1 MEDSDV
7 CNHTVKKQARKQI
20 WEGLLE
26 FYDPGKPG
34 LENKFFFKRCFVIF
48 FFFTQVVWLKFES
61 EEFKK
66 SSVKNMAI
74 DVNFSFSFF
83 K

>member
-48 FFFTQVVWLKFES
+48 FFHSDCMVR
-61 EEFKK
+61 
-66 SSVKNMAI
+66 I
-74 DVNFSFSFF
+74 
-83 K
+83 